1 MEILIT
7 FVLGVFLGVISTV
20 FTVDANQTVKMLNET
35 CSVNKGIESVKLD
48 VTEFRI
54 VCKDGARFN
63 IKR

>member
-1 MEILIT
+1 MGIIISML
-7 FVLGVFLGVISTV
+7 LGIFLGVVSTV
-20 FTVDANQTVKMLNET
+20 FTIDANQTVKMLNET

-54 VCKDGARFN
+54 VCKDGARFT

>member
-7 FVLGVFLGVISTV
+7 FVLGVFLGVISAV

-54 VCKDGARFN
+54 VCKDGARFT

>member
-7 FVLGVFLGVISTV
+7 FVLGVFLGVISAV
-20 FTVDANQTVKMLNET
+20 FTVDANQTVKILNET